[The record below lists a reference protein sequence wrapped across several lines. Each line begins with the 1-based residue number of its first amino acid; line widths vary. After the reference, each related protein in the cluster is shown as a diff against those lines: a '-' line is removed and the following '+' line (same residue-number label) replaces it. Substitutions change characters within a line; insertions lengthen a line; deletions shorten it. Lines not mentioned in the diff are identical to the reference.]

1 LILCHSHSNEPPV
14 NESSPF
20 EKETTNWI
28 ELFPPLA
35 ISLELDYSFRFWDLY
50 VEELSVF
57 CLYSRTQVYQAVI
70 APGSRS
76 KTIPFSWLCHQLAT
90 GFDIVII
97 TGRPIREQW
106 RCLIFP
112 IVSGTLAKKDWIIIS
127 FWAPIYYGYLLWTI
141 ISPD

>member
-1 LILCHSHSNEPPV
+1 LILCHSHSNDPPV

-28 ELFPPLA
+28 ELFPPLS

-76 KTIPFSWLCHQLAT
+76 KTIPFSRLCHQLAT

-106 RCLIFP
+106 R
-112 IVSGTLAKKDWIIIS
+112 S
-127 FWAPIYYGYLLWTI
+127 FESFLELLPKWTELSYRFGLRFITDIYFER
-141 ISPD
+141 